1 MSIEADLNIAEI
13 PYESGAT
20 HYRYSRVSS
29 SDGTRWLKHG
39 LFVEYA
45 ESGAVLSE
53 GTYVYGKEHGQWRDF
68 HPNGQLAAEGLYD
81 GGKENGLWRFWDES
95 GKQERA
101 VTYEQGQEAT
111 AYGGA

>member
-1 MSIEADLNIAEI
+1 MSVEADLNIAEI
-13 PYESGAT
+13 PYENGAT
-20 HYRYSRVSS
+20 RYRYSRILSN
-29 SDGTRWLKHG
+29 DGTRWLKHG

-45 ESGAVLSE
+45 ERGSVLSE

-111 AYGGA
+111 VYGRA